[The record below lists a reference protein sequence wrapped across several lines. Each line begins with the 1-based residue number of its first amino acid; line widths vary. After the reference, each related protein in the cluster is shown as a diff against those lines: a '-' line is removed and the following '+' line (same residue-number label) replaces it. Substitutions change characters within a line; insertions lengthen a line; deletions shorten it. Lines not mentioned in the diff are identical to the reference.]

1 MNNTIEETKD
11 QIIIPENEILD
22 YLMRKEYIKSNWY
35 EQIASSLLTLDELL
49 PELKESC
56 FDQIH
61 QRHKEYGNIY
71 IYIFIVFNKL
81 QNCK

>member
-22 YLMRKEYIKSNWY
+22 YLLKKEYIKSDWY
-35 EQIASSLLTLDELL
+35 EQIASSSINLDELL
-49 PELKESC
+49 PDLKESC

-61 QRHKEYGNIY
+61 QRHKEYGIFFFFKY
-71 IYIFIVFNKL
+71 II
-81 QNCK
+81 